1 MEYLNT
7 EVQNLKVGDSF
18 IFNKEDSRLNGKL
31 VTIKNIKKIP
41 SIEEDSLSQVRVD
54 FSYTENKT
62 SCKTSYNFDIN
73 TIFLKEKKVE
83 TTELNL
89 TQQEIKS
96 IRLLLLKKQK
106 EQIWNEEY
114 TIFERSIEMEL
125 YQLFTRSLKY

>member
-62 SCKTSYNFDIN
+62 SCRTSYNFDNN

-89 TQQEIKS
+89 TQQEIKA
-96 IRLLLLKKQK
+96 IRKLLLKKQK

>member
-1 MEYLNT
+1 MEYVNT
-7 EVQNLKVGDSF
+7 QVENLKVGDSF

-41 SIEEDSLSQVRVD
+41 SIEENSLSQVRVD

-73 TIFLKEKKVE
+73 TIFLKEKKVK

-89 TQQEIKS
+89 TQEEIKA
-96 IRLLLLKKQK
+96 IVKLLSKKQS
-106 EQIWNEEY
+106 EQICNEEY
-114 TIFERSIEMEL
+114 TIFDRSIEMDL
-125 YQLFTRSLKY
+125 YQLFLRSLKY

>member
-89 TQQEIKS
+89 TQEEIRA
-96 IRLLLLKKQK
+96 IRKLLLKKQK
-106 EQIWNEEY
+106 EQIWNEEF
-114 TIFERSIEMEL
+114 TIFDRSVDMEL

>member
-89 TQQEIKS
+89 TQEEIRA
-96 IRLLLLKKQK
+96 IRKLLLKKQK
-106 EQIWNEEY
+106 EQIWNEEF
-114 TIFERSIEMEL
+114 TIFERSVEMEL